1 MIEAFLEEPSRDD
14 IPSIELQPDTSIPT
28 DPDPDQE
35 TPSADMFFLPW
46 ALDQNP
52 PGPFPE
58 LVPWQSPSPREEEEG
73 VDPVL
78 QPTVAALTSLHAALA
93 ATTTNGSSRGD
104 AFDPALAGRVFT
116 RSNRDIFLPTYFR
129 FTHRHFPLIHR
140 PTFDP
145 AVSAPALVLAVFL
158 CGALYVPPR
167 DCVLAVRGC
176 FPLAEEYVFRR
187 LEELVRLHEHEHE
200 HEHGERGAKPR
211 AGKEL
216 ERYDPERERET
227 YETLQAALLVH
238 GAQFM
243 MNNPAARSTAWAA
256 RSPALVGAVRRLGL
270 TNARQTQSP
279 DLEAGEIDWGRW
291 VRDEVRIRISNA
303 VFLTDWQQCSVFH
316 LPVLSTF
323 HEMTADMPSLPNL
336 WEAKD
341 AAEFRAA
348 IEANGRGCWRR
359 SASLRD
365 CTDALVAES
374 WSGVKGFP
382 LKNLT
387 CLDHLILS
395 TAVHVMI
402 GSARFVSL
410 LRPCIP
416 VLRRAIDRWQELW
429 HATVSQID
437 DEELRTSGFFR
448 HCGEYGWLARALLKE
463 SLEGK
468 DRDSP
473 YYRRIGHATPKE
485 LHDLLRKLREG

>member
-28 DPDPDQE
+28 DPDQE
-35 TPSADMFFLPW
+35 TASADMFFLPW

-58 LVPWQSPSPREEEEG
+58 LVPWQSPSLREEEEG
-73 VDPVL
+73 VDSVL

-93 ATTTNGSSRGD
+93 ATTTTTNGSSRGD

-116 RSNRDIFLPTYFR
+116 RSNRDIFLPIYFR
-129 FTHRHFPLIHR
+129 FTHRHVPLIHR

-145 AVSAPALVLAVFL
+145 AASAPALVLAVFL
-158 CGALYVPPR
+158 CGALYAPPR

-187 LEELVRLHEHEHE
+187 LEGLLRLHEHEHE
-200 HEHGERGAKPR
+200 HSERDAEPR
-211 AGKEL
+211 AGKES

-243 MNNPAARSTAWAA
+243 MNDPAARSTAWAA
-256 RSPALVGAVRRLGL
+256 RWPALVGAVRRLGL
-270 TNARQTQSP
+270 TSARQTQSP
-279 DLEAGEIDWGRW
+279 DAEAGEIDWGRW

-303 VFLTDWQQCSVFH
+303 VFLTDWQQCGVFH

-323 HEMTADMPSLPNL
+323 HEMTADMPSLPDL

-395 TAVHVMI
+395 TAIHVMI

-429 HATVSQID
+429 HATVSKID